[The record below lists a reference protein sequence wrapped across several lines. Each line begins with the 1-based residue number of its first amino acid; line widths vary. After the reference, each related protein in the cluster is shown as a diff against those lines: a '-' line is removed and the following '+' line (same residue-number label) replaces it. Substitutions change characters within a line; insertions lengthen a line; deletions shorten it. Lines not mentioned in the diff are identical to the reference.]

1 MLKAGKYNLAVCIL
15 TRPSDVRSP
24 GLSVSISPGHFMPS
38 RRLLLDQTLAVAQRL
53 LLEQWRQRRG
63 LIFWAVFPAA
73 MMLLFGLVYA
83 HNDSMRAGLDAAA
96 AGILMGAALFFSCLG
111 GTVAIIAAERERRTL
126 RRLLASPLHPAAYF
140 IGVVLAQL
148 LLAVVQVVMLYSIAW
163 LIGARYHGSLWLGGL
178 ILLLSVFA
186 YVGMGFFRGA
196 RFARRSEEVV
206 VALSAIGV
214 PLLVLGGTFFP
225 LEIMPRS
232 MQAVAQ
238 LNPMLHMNQAFKGV
252 AAHSMGLN
260 ELRFELSFLVAFCGL
275 SLALGIQ
282 SYQHLL
288 DGDKSQ

>member
-1 MLKAGKYNLAVCIL
+1 L
-15 TRPSDVRSP
+15 TP
-24 GLSVSISPGHFMPS
+24 GRTLVP
-38 RRLLLDQTLAVAQRL
+38 QQALAVAQRL

-63 LIFWAVFPAA
+63 LVFWAVFPAA

-83 HNDSMRAGLDAAA
+83 HNASMRAGLDAAA

-140 IGVVLAQL
+140 LGVVMAQL
-148 LLAVVQVVMLYSIAW
+148 LLAAIQVVVLYAIAW
-163 LIGARYHGSLWLGGL
+163 LIGARYHGSLWLGGF
-178 ILLLSVFA
+178 ILLLSVFS
-186 YVGMGFFRGA
+186 YVGMGFFLGA

-225 LEIMPRS
+225 LEIMPS
-232 MQAVAQ
+232 AMQSAAQ

-252 AAHSMGLN
+252 AAHGMGVG
-260 ELRFELSFLVAFCGL
+260 ELRFELAFLLVFCGL
-275 SLALGIQ
+275 SLVLGVR
-282 SYQHLL
+282 SYRQLL
-288 DGDKSQ
+288 VMEQRA

>member
-1 MLKAGKYNLAVCIL
+1 
-15 TRPSDVRSP
+15 
-24 GLSVSISPGHFMPS
+24 MPP

-53 LLEQWRQRRG
+53 LVEQWRQRRG

-140 IGVVLAQL
+140 LGVVLAQL

-163 LIGARYHGSLWLGGL
+163 LIGARYHGSLWLVGL

-186 YVGMGFFRGA
+186 YVGMGFFLGA

-225 LEIMPRS
+225 LEIMPRT

-252 AAHSMGLN
+252 AAYSLGIA
-260 ELRFELSFLVAFCGL
+260 ELRFELAFLLLFCGL
-275 SLALGIQ
+275 SLALGVR
-282 SYQHLL
+282 SYRQLL
-288 DGDKSQ
+288 LLEQRP